1 MGRSADLPR
10 ADLPRNRSPG
20 NADDTGCTVLHV
32 DMDAFYASVEV
43 RHRPELRGLPV
54 VVAGG
59 GTRGVVLSASYAA
72 RAFGVRSA
80 MPVARARRLCPQAV
94 LVAADFRRYTEV
106 SRGVMAIFREIT
118 PLVEP
123 LSLDEAFLDISGALR
138 RLGMSPALV
147 GEWVRAWVA
156 DDQGLTC
163 SVGVAPSKFL
173 AKLASGMAKPD
184 GALVV
189 PADGVLEFLHPLPV
203 FALSGVGARTAEQL
217 HALGARTVADV
228 AATPLPA
235 LRRAVGGAVAEHLH
249 ALAHGR
255 DERRV
260 VPDAPEKSVGAEETF
275 DADVADRAVLHRE
288 LLRLSERAI
297 VALRRRGLRA
307 RTVTVKIRYPDFS
320 TVSRARTLPEA
331 TDVGREVH
339 RVALELLEG
348 HLPAGA
354 GVRLL
359 GVRLEQLTTAAA
371 QLALDTPARG
381 WPDIERAADR
391 ARSRF
396 GAVAVR
402 PATLLGAGERPGSPQ
417 QADRCLGSGSGGGH
431 GAETGEPGG

>member
-1 MGRSADLPR
+1 MGRSADLPW
-10 ADLPRNRSPG
+10 ADRPRQCS
-20 NADDTGCTVLHV
+20 AATVDDTGCTVLHV
-32 DMDAFYASVEV
+32 DMDAFYAAVEV
-43 RHRPELRGLPV
+43 RHRPELRGVPV

-59 GTRGVVLSASYAA
+59 GTRGVVLSASYQA

-94 LVAADFRRYTEV
+94 LVPPDFRRYTEV

-123 LSLDEAFLDISGALR
+123 LSLDEAFLDVSGALR
-138 RLGMSPALV
+138 RLGMSPAVV

-156 DDQGLTC
+156 DDHGLTC

-189 PADGVLEFLHPLPV
+189 PAGGVREFLHPLPV
-203 FALSGVGARTAEQL
+203 SALWGVGTRTAEQL
-217 HALGARTVADV
+217 HALGAHTVADV
-228 AATPLPA
+228 AATPLPV
-235 LRRAVGGAVAEHLH
+235 LRRAVGGAVAQHLH

-260 VPDAPEKSVGAEETF
+260 IPDAPEKSLGAEETF
-275 DADVADRAVLHRE
+275 DADVTDRAVLHRE
-288 LLRLSERAI
+288 LLRLAERAT

-307 RTVTVKIRYPDFS
+307 RTVTVKIRYPNFS

-348 HLPAGA
+348 HLPPGA
-354 GVRLL
+354 RVRLL
-359 GVRLEQLTTAAA
+359 GLRLEQLTTAAV
-371 QLALDTPARG
+371 QLALDAPARS
-381 WPDIERAADR
+381 WPDVERAADR

-402 PATLLGAGERPGSPQ
+402 PATLLGADERPGSPQ
-417 QADRCLGSGSGGGH
+417 QADQWLGGDSGGGH